1 MFVHSGEALGQAASP
16 HAGEL
21 SVGEQRGGF
30 TGYRLCRRR
39 LHNSMTGWLDDMIS
53 PGVSSVIAWGLAG
66 CWAGLGLAGMAG
78 QSVEAT
84 YARGCGP

>member
-1 MFVHSGEALGQAASP
+1 MWIQVFVKSGVALGQAVSP

-39 LHNSMTGWLDDMIS
+39 LHNSMTGWLDDLL
-53 PGVSSVIAWGLAG
+53 G
-66 CWAGLGLAGMAG
+66 WAGLASMLTVIVV
-78 QSVEAT
+78 QLW
-84 YARGCGP
+84 PL